1 MNDHPPESQ
10 TTVLDG
16 EANSPT
22 AEEAPQT
29 ADPRTSAT
37 HPSIPDPIA
46 ATGPAS
52 DATPLP
58 QATQTTQEAPVMPEN
73 LIATEGATATT
84 EGATATTEGATTA
97 AEGATTATQ
106 GATTA
111 LSDAKAKVQTGNVVQ
126 KVLQLHSAYKC
137 CSIRH

>member
-22 AEEAPQT
+22 AEETPQT

-84 EGATATTEGATTA
+84 EGATTAT
-97 AEGATTATQ
+97 EGATTATQ

-111 LSDAKAKVQTGNVVQ
+111 LSDAEAKVQTGNVVQ